1 VRDDDDGDEGVA
13 QSRDGAG
20 VEEGAGQ
27 EPSDGVPRGTWDA
40 EAAAPPAAPPGGCR
54 PSDEELLNA
63 WRAGDARSGQRL
75 WRRHSDSVRRFFRNK
90 VPWAVALDLTQRTVE
105 ACLRAQ
111 DRIRS
116 FRSYVLSVATR
127 QLFDHL
133 RTEHRKKQR
142 DSDLETLVIEDTVAS
157 PEEWVG
163 AKREKRVLLRA
174 LRRLPLPQQLVLEL
188 RYWEQLSDRDIAE
201 VLAWPAGT
209 VKTRLSTGKR
219 ALRAQIKQLTESPEQ
234 LHSTLDSFDQWAA
247 RTRKLVVAPA
257 LQGQGDGTPEELAPE
272 GELAD
277 GSAPIEPEDHVD
289 DEDDE

>member
-1 VRDDDDGDEGVA
+1 MRSDDDGEGEGEA
-13 QSRDGAG
+13 LLQAG
-20 VEEGAGQ
+20 GREAEEPGDDA
-27 EPSDGVPRGTWDA
+27 SDGIPRGTW
-40 EAAAPPAAPPGGCR
+40 EATPAAPPAAPPGGRR
-54 PSDEELLNA
+54 PSDEELLLA
-63 WRAGDARSGQRL
+63 WRQGDARSGQRL

-133 RTEHRKKQR
+133 RSEHRKKQR

-188 RYWEQLSDRDIAE
+188 RYWEQLSDRDIAD
-201 VLAWPAGT
+201 VLAWPLGT
-209 VKTRLSTGKR
+209 VKSRLSTGR
-219 ALRAQIKQLTESPEQ
+219 LALHGQVKTLAASPEQ
-234 LHSTLDSFDQWAA
+234 LRSTLDTFDQWAA
-247 RTRKLVVAPA
+247 RTRKLVVAVAPPE
-257 LQGQGDGTPEELAPE
+257 QGDGTPEELAPD

-277 GSAPIEPEDHVD
+277 GSMPIEPD
-289 DEDDE
+289 DGE